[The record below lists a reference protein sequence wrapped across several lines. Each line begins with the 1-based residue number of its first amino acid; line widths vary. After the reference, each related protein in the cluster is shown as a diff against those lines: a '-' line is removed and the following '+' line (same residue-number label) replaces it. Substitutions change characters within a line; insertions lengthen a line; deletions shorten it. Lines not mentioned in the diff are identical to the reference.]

1 MKVPVIKVNGRI
13 VGTNS
18 HDCLYIKN
26 NAIHYLNVQCMG
38 SSEEYPEEIKFDCEE
53 PDEYSFSAY
62 PEIEFLELEDFV
74 KLMIEQCKQNTE
86 RELKLREVLGK
97 PLAEYKKTK
106 NECAEKLKGSYST
119 SGILI

>member
-1 MKVPVIKVNGRI
+1 
-13 VGTNS
+13 
-18 HDCLYIKN
+18 
-26 NAIHYLNVQCMG
+26 MG

-106 NECAEKLKGSYST
+106 NECAEKLKGRHST